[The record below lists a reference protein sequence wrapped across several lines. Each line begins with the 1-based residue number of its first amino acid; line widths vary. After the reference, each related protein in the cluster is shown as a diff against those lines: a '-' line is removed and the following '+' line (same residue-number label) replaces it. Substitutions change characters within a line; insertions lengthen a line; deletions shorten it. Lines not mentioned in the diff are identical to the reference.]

1 MPIRIADT
9 RDEVRKPERRALL
22 ETFAFVTEQPQVI
35 HLHTEEFSAVC
46 PGTGLP
52 DIGTLD
58 IWYVPSDRCIELK
71 ALKMYLFSYRN
82 EEIFQEP
89 VADLIFED
97 LWAVLQ
103 PRYLRLSLRYN
114 IRGGILTTVHL
125 AKGALAD
132 LPEETR
138 QLLPGVISSTP

>member
-9 RDEVRKPERRALL
+9 REEVRSPQRRALL
-22 ETFAFVTEQPQVI
+22 ETFTFITQTPQVI

-58 IWYVPSDRCIELK
+58 VWYIPSDRCLELK
-71 ALKMYLFSYRN
+71 SLKMYLFSYRN
-82 EEIFQEP
+82 AEIFQEP

-97 LWAVLQ
+97 LWETLQ
-103 PRYLRLSLRYN
+103 PRYMRLSLRYN
-114 IRGGILTTVHL
+114 IRGGILTTVHI
-125 AKGALAD
+125 AKGD
-132 LPEETR
+132 LSQLPPEV
-138 QLLPGVISSTP
+138 QLLLPKSS

>member
-9 RDEVRKPERRALL
+9 RAEVRKPERRALL
-22 ETFAFVTEQPQVI
+22 QTFSFVTEQPQVI
-35 HLHTEEFSAVC
+35 HLHTKEFSAVC

-58 IWYVPSDRCIELK
+58 VWYLPSDRCLELK
-71 ALKMYLFSYRN
+71 SFKMYLFSYRN

-97 LWAVLQ
+97 LWSVLE

-114 IRGGILTTVHL
+114 VRGGIRTTVHL
-125 AKGALAD
+125 ARGDTHK
-132 LPEETR
+132 LPLETR
-138 QLLPGVISSTP
+138 RLLFCS

>member
-9 RDEVRKPERRALL
+9 RYEVRKPERRAIL
-22 ETFAFVTEQPQVI
+22 EAFAFVTQVPQVI
-35 HLHTEEFSAVC
+35 HLHTEEFSAIC

-58 IWYVPSDRCIELK
+58 IWYVPSDRCVELK
-71 ALKMYLFSYRN
+71 SLKMYLFSYRN

-97 LWAVLQ
+97 LWTVLE
-103 PRYLRLSLRYN
+103 PRYMRLSLRYN
-114 IRGGILTTVHL
+114 IRGGILTSVHL
-125 AKGALAD
+125 AKGDLLA
-132 LPEETR
+132 LPEEVR
-138 QLLPGVISSTP
+138 LLIPSPA